1 MNRSR
6 KIEVLNW
13 LLFSEFN
20 NQFNKCFA
28 PESVFY
34 CVWNIDIVSNLAAK
48 IFSWCGDNFLF
59 DSFEERRYLYLRAL
73 RRKCICIW
81 ELCGENV
88 QRQAADLA
96 ELTPSPGEGRRG
108 EGGKGRKGRRM
119 LIILMCPA
127 ADLPI
132 AGLFSGA
139 SCNDIT
145 REPQMQSL
153 LISRCYSWSV
163 AFHMPASNEGSFS
176 WCRNM

>member
-28 PESVFY
+28 SESVFY
-34 CVWNIDIVSNLAAK
+34 CVWNIDIVSNLVAEK
-48 IFSWCGDNFLF
+48 NILLVWWQFSVWEPRGEKVFV
-59 DSFEERRYLYLRAL
+59 YLRAL

-96 ELTPSPGEGRRG
+96 ELTPSPGEG
-108 EGGKGRKGRRM
+108 GKGRRGRRM

-139 SCNDIT
+139 SCNDIP

-163 AFHMPASNEGSFS
+163 ASFS
-176 WCRNM
+176 WCRHM

>member
-1 MNRSR
+1 M
-6 KIEVLNW
+6 
-13 LLFSEFN
+13 
-20 NQFNKCFA
+20 
-28 PESVFY
+28 
-34 CVWNIDIVSNLAAK
+34 
-48 IFSWCGDNFLF
+48 
-59 DSFEERRYLYLRAL
+59 
-73 RRKCICIW
+73 
-81 ELCGENV
+81 

-108 EGGKGRKGRRM
+108 EGGRM

-153 LISRCYSWSV
+153 MLQLICGLLHLMQAHV
-163 AFHMPASNEGSFS
+163 EV
-176 WCRNM
+176 

>member
-1 MNRSR
+1 MLCIWISILLCLKHRYCFKFGGR
-6 KIEVLNW
+6 KNI
-13 LLFSEFN
+13 LLVWWQFSVWELWG
-20 NQFNKCFA
+20 KK
-28 PESVFY
+28 VF
-34 CVWNIDIVSNLAAK
+34 VN
-48 IFSWCGDNFLF
+48 
-59 DSFEERRYLYLRAL
+59 LRAL
-73 RRKCICIW
+73 RRKCVCIW

-96 ELTPSPGEGRRG
+96 ELTPSPGEGGRGEGRRG
-108 EGGKGRKGRRM
+108 EGEKGRRGRRM

-153 LISRCYSWSV
+153 MLQLICGLLHLMQAHV
-163 AFHMPASNEGSFS
+163 EV
-176 WCRNM
+176 